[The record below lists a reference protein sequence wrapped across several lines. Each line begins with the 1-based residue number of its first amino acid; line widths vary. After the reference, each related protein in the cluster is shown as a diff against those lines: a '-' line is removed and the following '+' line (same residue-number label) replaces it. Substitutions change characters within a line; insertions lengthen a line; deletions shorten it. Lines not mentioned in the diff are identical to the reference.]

1 MISRKKLSSLL
12 ITLSLSLSAVVPTS
26 AVLINNHITRSNF
39 SKNENTPQNL
49 ISSLNDQIA
58 KLKTAILN
66 IGEELGKKNLELQT
80 LKQSNTNLQSEVN
93 DLTNKVDAFK
103 NF

>member
-1 MISRKKLSSLL
+1 MS
-12 ITLSLSLSAVVPTS
+12 TVVPTS
-26 AVLINNHITRSNF
+26 AVLIKNNLIRSNF

-58 KLKTAILN
+58 KLKTAILK

-80 LKQSNTNLQSEVN
+80 LKQSNTNLQIEVN